1 MTGNTRITGDPK
13 VFGLIY
19 FLGAVITSQGGFR
32 TTEVYSLCSEAKSPK
47 LRCGQFVLPWKLPGR
62 TLPCLLQLLAPPG
75 VAQCPVACTRMTAV
89 PASVVPWLLCV
100 SSLCL
105 FPSYKVSSHLGLEPP
120 LSQCG
125 PSSGITSVKT
135 LHRRYWGSG
144 GISMSVW
151 RTQITTQ

>member
-105 FPSYKVSSHLGLEPP
+105 FPSYKDASHMVSPYSILCDYRPHYDLSLTNDICNDP
-120 LSQCG
+120 LSIKGTFCG
-125 PSSGITSVKT
+125 A
-135 LHRRYWGSG
+135 GS
-144 GISMSVW
+144 
-151 RTQITTQ
+151 